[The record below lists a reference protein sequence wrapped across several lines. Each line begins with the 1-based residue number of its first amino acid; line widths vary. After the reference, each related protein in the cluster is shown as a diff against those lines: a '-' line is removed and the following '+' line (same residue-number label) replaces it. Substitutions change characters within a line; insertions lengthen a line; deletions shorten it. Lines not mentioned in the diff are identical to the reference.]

1 MEKEMGMLLDSAG
14 LFEVNVPDFKQLK
27 QCRKEIKLLKQL
39 WDYVVIVRWVA
50 GGINRL
56 FYVFCFKL
64 NFLQR
69 KCVPA
74 RCICFRVECK
84 ILTLTTHPFF
94 NPICM
99 AKDFAKAT

>member
-39 WDYVVIVRWVA
+39 WDYIVIVRWVA
-50 GGINRL
+50 GEINRL

-69 KCVPA
+69 KYVPV
-74 RCICFRVECK
+74 RCIYFRVECK

-99 AKDFAKAT
+99 PKDFAKAT